1 MENTFVKN
9 LESEIAEN
17 QKFCETENLPQ
28 NPEENKKID
37 MSQEKNNSTNK
48 IMSSTENKSQ
58 SKMPSKKLSAEMFFR
73 DNPTEN
79 EIKMFNYVNSLTKKE
94 LMKVYIHIELSN
106 MDVDKWVEEN
116 KEVLSKPIKTPKTKK
131 SKNSVPKPSAKHIYK
146 AYENYNLFTKSNQ
159 KVIDLCDK
167 TCFGIQ
173 LLKHPYSSKVFMVA
187 DFQTLHIT
195 TKDNKKPTLKHY
207 ISIVNELGKNINKID
222 SISKQNGYGEPF
234 KQFIK
239 SIYNHSNFDE
249 DDFDDE
255 KITIAQLDTDDTFK
269 KILKKEKDYNNS
281 PTYIRNFLQKYKTD
295 TSYKIPYL
303 FNNTLF
309 DIVNIDM
316 FDSDDSIFGEL
327 FWDKYTNYTGNI
339 TLQDKDEKVDNLDW
353 YSESMNT
360 QEHSD
365 SNSESNSDSKSESSN
380 DIPVVD
386 EEEENL
392 EDYYIEFDKKKERYI
407 YYKNF
412 DMNKENYGLDIY
424 GKGKPIPKLYENFK
438 WRVNELKTKPN
449 TIGDLCI
456 KTDEYCL
463 YDKMYISLND
473 KTYYK
478 IKLAKK

>member
-1 MENTFVKN
+1 
-9 LESEIAEN
+9 
-17 QKFCETENLPQ
+17 
-28 NPEENKKID
+28 
-37 MSQEKNNSTNK
+37 
-48 IMSSTENKSQ
+48 
-58 SKMPSKKLSAEMFFR
+58 MFFR

-173 LLKHPYSSKVFMVA
+173 LLKHPYSSKVFMVV

-239 SIYNHSNFDE
+239 SILNHSNFDE

-316 FDSDDSIFGEL
+316 FYSDDSIFGEL
-327 FWDKYTNYTGNI
+327 FWDKYTNYSGNI
-339 TLQDKDEKVDNLDW
+339 TLADKDEKVENLDW

-365 SNSESNSDSKSESSN
+365 SNSESNSDSKSESS
-380 DIPVVD
+380 VD
-386 EEEENL
+386 KEEEMVNNTLIKSSEEHIEK
-392 EDYYIEFDKKKERYI
+392 EDTANAIQQSIIDNQEVNDPLLLPWGQKKSNQKLNIRKFDPKA
-407 YYKNF
+407 N
-412 DMNKENYGLDIY
+412 DYGLEFY
-424 GKGKPIPKLYENFK
+424 GSDDELLDLSIFTLKLVEKDKP
-438 WRVNELKTKPN
+438 KTLP
-449 TIGDLCI
+449 
-456 KTDEYCL
+456 
-463 YDKMYISLND
+463 
-473 KTYYK
+473 K
-478 IKLAKK
+478 IKLTTNGYNIYENRLFHNINNDKYYKLTLKQNK